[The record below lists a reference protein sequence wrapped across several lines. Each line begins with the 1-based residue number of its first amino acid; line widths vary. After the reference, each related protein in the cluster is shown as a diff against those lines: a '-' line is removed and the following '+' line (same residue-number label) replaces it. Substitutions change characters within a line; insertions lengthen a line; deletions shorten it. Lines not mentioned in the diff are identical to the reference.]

1 MEPQMLVLALSLLCH
16 LSDAVPTDDGFPS
29 EDITSCK
36 ISSGVTDDEA
46 KALQESKTVQDES
59 NDSHKCFVAC
69 LITQYGLM
77 KDDKM
82 DVEFLVAVMKTA
94 RPENVTTF
102 DDQKE
107 AEYRKNVN
115 DCNKE
120 TGEGKCGS
128 GYNVWKCFS
137 EMSVRMALAEMAENS

>member
-1 MEPQMLVLALSLLCH
+1 MTERALIYMCICNTL
-16 LSDAVPTDDGFPS
+16 FY
-29 EDITSCK
+29 
-36 ISSGVTDDEA
+36 
-46 KALQESKTVQDES
+46 Q
-59 NDSHKCFVAC
+59 
-69 LITQYGLM
+69 M

-102 DDQKE
+102 DDEKE

-120 TGEGKCGS
+120 SKC
-128 GYNVWKCFS
+128 
-137 EMSVRMALAEMAENS
+137 E